1 LGFLFSYNH
10 RSLFQDGYNNQGET
24 RQSSDTLSSDGYYR
38 LTENLELYGRFA
50 LRQSGDGLAN
60 LPYVSTL
67 TFLSQAR
74 VQYRFARRLDMASE
88 FRWVVQ
94 PVSKSRRA
102 GYGAELGFW
111 ALSDLRLAAGY
122 NFNGAREAGNNNL
135 LPARGG
141 IYFSISSKLSNL
153 FDLFGTAKSSGSGN
167 SPQPNP

>member
-1 LGFLFSYNH
+1 MKPPSAGSASIPASN
-10 RSLFQDGYNNQGET
+10 GP
-24 RQSSDTLSSDGYYR
+24 RQR
-38 LTENLELYGRFA
+38 EL
-50 LRQSGDGLAN
+50 L
-60 LPYVSTL
+60 LPSPAP
-67 TFLSQAR
+67 LSQAR

-122 NFNGAREAGNNNL
+122 NFNGAREARNNNP

-167 SPQPNP
+167 SPQTSP